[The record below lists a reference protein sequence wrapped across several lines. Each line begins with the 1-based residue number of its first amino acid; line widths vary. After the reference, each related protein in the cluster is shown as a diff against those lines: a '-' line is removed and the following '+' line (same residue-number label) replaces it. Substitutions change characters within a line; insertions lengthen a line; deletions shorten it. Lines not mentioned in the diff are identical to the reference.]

1 VVATHQNIPAVLP
14 PTAATQSP
22 AVVDAACRPK
32 DDYWLELDSAQYW
45 LPALAALVGVCL
57 FGHRTLNAVAFELTA
72 GHSPLDAYAMYTASS
87 VTWIVAT
94 LLGWPMSLAH
104 CQLAAILGTSDFR
117 HHGVPEL
124 RPPVLATPPRS
135 TDTITPPRSTDTI
148 TLPRST
154 DTRAR
159 CVRSVNRWYAAR
171 VVAAFVLTA
180 IVTALMSATFF
191 TMAAQTKRTWP
202 DTTCFP

>member
-1 VVATHQNIPAVLP
+1 VVATHQNIPAVWP
-14 PTAATQSP
+14 PTATQSP

-117 HHGVPEL
+117 HHGMRAVHHG
-124 RPPVLATPPRS
+124 ATPPRS
-135 TDTITPPRSTDTI
+135 TDTITPPRSTDT
-148 TLPRST
+148 
-154 DTRAR
+154 TRAR

>member
-1 VVATHQNIPAVLP
+1 VVATHQNISAVLP
-14 PTAATQSP
+14 PTATQSP

-124 RPPVLATPPRS
+124 LLCSPPRPAQLTRS
-135 TDTITPPRSTDTI
+135 PRPAQLTRSPRPAQL
-148 TLPRST
+148 TL
-154 DTRAR
+154 RALA
-159 CVRSVNRWYAAR
+159 VSV
-171 VVAAFVLTA
+171 
-180 IVTALMSATFF
+180 
-191 TMAAQTKRTWP
+191 Q
-202 DTTCFP
+202 